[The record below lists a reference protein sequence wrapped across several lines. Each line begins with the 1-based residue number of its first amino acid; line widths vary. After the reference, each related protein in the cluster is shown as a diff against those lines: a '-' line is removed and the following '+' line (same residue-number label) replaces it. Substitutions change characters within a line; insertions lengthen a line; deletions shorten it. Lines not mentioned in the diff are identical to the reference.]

1 MGHGLWCDALA
12 FADPVSTPAAS
23 AGWGVT
29 MSFFDS
35 LGGSLGQMALKALPG
50 LIQQVLPGGLN
61 ALLDQLRRAGYESQ
75 VNSWLGR
82 GPNEPIT
89 AQDLQKVIDNQ
100 QVRDLATKLGVPV
113 DQLFPTLAKTLPEA
127 VDQHSPNG
135 ELNLPKA

>member
-1 MGHGLWCDALA
+1 
-12 FADPVSTPAAS
+12 
-23 AGWGVT
+23 
-29 MSFFDS
+29 MSLFDS
-35 LGGSLGQMALKALPG
+35 FGQMALKALPG
-50 LIQQVLPGGLN
+50 IIQQVLPGGLN

-100 QVRDLATKLGVPV
+100 QVRDLAAKLGIPV

-135 ELNLPKA
+135 HLEPPRS

>member
-1 MGHGLWCDALA
+1 
-12 FADPVSTPAAS
+12 
-23 AGWGVT
+23 
-29 MSFFDS
+29 MSIFDS
-35 LGGSLGQMALKALPG
+35 LGGSLGQMAMKALPG

-61 ALLDQLRRAGYESQ
+61 ALLDRLRRAGYESQ

-89 AQDLQKVIDNQ
+89 AEDLQKVIDNQ

-135 ELNLPKA
+135 ELHLPKA